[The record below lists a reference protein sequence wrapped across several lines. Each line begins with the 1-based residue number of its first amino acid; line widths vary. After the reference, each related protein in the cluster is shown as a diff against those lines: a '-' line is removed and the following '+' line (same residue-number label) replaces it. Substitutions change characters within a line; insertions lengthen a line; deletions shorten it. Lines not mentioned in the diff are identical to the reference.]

1 MGVWRHRDDGQVE
14 CLLHASVFPPGHE
27 CSECVTDPPP
37 GDNSADV
44 EPVYTYYL
52 ARHEQAFEALAVQAK
67 EFAEAVADGSRSL
80 VSNRSEPM
88 MVVAKLMEVSIKAR
102 RAAVELCAKREAQQ
116 RVEGLELRLRQFHD
130 RAEGRQGAH

>member
-14 CLLHASVFPPGHE
+14 CLRHASVFPPGHE

-37 GDNSADV
+37 VDGSADA
-44 EPVYTYYL
+44 EPVYTYDL
-52 ARHEQAFEALAVQAK
+52 AQHEQAFEALAVQAR

-80 VSNRSEPM
+80 VSDRSEPM